1 MLETVSTIA
10 RLMFGE
16 PLPTALDVR
25 SEAIRRTVLRGYL
38 AVSDL
43 HRLGGLLA
51 SRQGRAQ
58 VTCRFYRDGQN
69 RSLVALRV
77 SADLQVVCQRCLD
90 IMTVNLNS
98 ETELAAVSNDEQARQ
113 LPKRFAPLLVASG
126 KCNLWELVEDE
137 LILDLPIVAYHETGS
152 CQQLPDVYC
161 GQRPEQPATGG
172 ESPFRILEQW
182 KSERKTQELNHGST
196 EK

>member
-1 MLETVSTIA
+1 MVETVSTIA

-25 SEAIRRTVLRGYL
+25 NEAARGTVIRGYVAL
-38 AVSDL
+38 SEL

-51 SRQGRAQ
+51 SGQGRAQ
-58 VTCRFYRDGQN
+58 VTCRFHRDDQN
-69 RSLVALRV
+69 RSLAALRV

-90 IMTVNLNS
+90 IMTVNVNS
-98 ETELAAVSNDEQARQ
+98 ETELAAVSDDEQARQ
-113 LPKRFAPLLVASG
+113 LPNRFAPLLVAGG

-137 LILDLPIVAYHETGS
+137 LILDLPIVAYHETTS
-152 CQQLPDVYC
+152 CRRLPDAYS
-161 GQRPEQPATGG
+161 GQRPDLPATGG
-172 ESPFRILEQW
+172 ESPFRILERLRSQR
-182 KSERKTQELNHGST
+182 ETQELDYGST